1 MKKKLITTI
10 LFWVLIIFS
19 IFPEILKYHSVLEK
33 DNTIYLDVDW
43 SFDHFVD
50 SSLGYDNELAKTA
63 IVLSREIYV
72 SNESLKEVVD
82 KLGYTDLWIDDKENN
97 DVSNPIVAF
106 AYKRNEGINNFLVV
120 IRGTGSF
127 SDVLTDIRAISDH
140 FQSSMENTMERFIWY
155 I

>member
-19 IFPEILKYHSVLEK
+19 IFPEILKYHSVLEE

-72 SNESLKEVVD
+72 SNECLKEVVD

-106 AYKRNEGINNFLVV
+106 AYKRN
-120 IRGTGSF
+120 
-127 SDVLTDIRAISDH
+127 
-140 FQSSMENTMERFIWY
+140 
-155 I
+155 

>member
-10 LFWVLIIFS
+10 LLLVLILSS

-33 DNTIYLDVDW
+33 DNTIYVGVDW
-43 SFDHFVD
+43 DFDHFVD
-50 SSLGYDNELAKTA
+50 SSLGYDSELAKTA

-72 SNESLKEVVD
+72 SNESITEVVNE
-82 KLGYTDLWIDDKENN
+82 LGYTDLWIDDKENN
-97 DVSNPIVAF
+97 DISNPIVAF

-127 SDVLTDIRAISDH
+127 SDVLTDIRAVTDY
-140 FQSSMENTMERFIWY
+140 FQSSIENTIERFI
-155 I
+155 